1 MGKRYYLAGEKADAL
16 ALLQANRGN
25 VKQTAREL
33 GVPRRT
39 LGDWSHGK
47 GVDEEVRRMTERS
60 KKRLAANFMQEA
72 REAVQAAAEKRP
84 KATYRDLMIGAAVAV
99 DKAQLLGGPSDAPPD
114 PIDVVA
120 RRRARLRAAV
130 THILEGRQA
139 EAREAG
145 YTVTREQVAALIV
158 ERYPELAEMIAEAE
172 GPCPLCGATGYALE
186 EEAPML
192 PPEQVAEAIEV
203 WSHGETHAPP
213 A

>member
-1 MGKRYYLAGEKADAL
+1 MGKRYYLIGEKADAL

-72 REAVQAAAEKRP
+72 QEAVRAAAEKRP

-99 DKAQLLGGPSDAPPD
+99 DKAQLLGGSSEAPPE
-114 PIDVVA
+114 PVEAAA
-120 RRRARLRAAV
+120 RRRAKVRGLI
-130 THILEGRQA
+130 TQ
-139 EAREAG
+139 
-145 YTVTREQVAALIV
+145 IV
-158 ERYPELAEMIAEAE
+158 ERGSAQGNMVTRKEVAAEIVKRHPELTEMIADAE
-172 GPCPLCGATGYALE
+172 GPCPLCGATGHALA
-186 EEAPML
+186 EAADPL
-192 PPEQVAEAIEV
+192 PHEPSSEAIELLTY
-203 WSHGETHAPP
+203 SESQAPP

>member
-33 GVPRRT
+33 RIPRRT

-84 KATYRDLMIGAAVAV
+84 KASYRDLMIGAAVAV
-99 DKAQLLGGPSDAPPD
+99 DKAQLLDGPTGAPPD
-114 PIDVVA
+114 PVDVAA
-120 RRRARLRAAV
+120 RRRANMRGIITQTV
-130 THILEGRQA
+130 EQA
-139 EAREAG
+139 SAQG
-145 YTVTREQVAALIV
+145 LTFTREQVAAEIV
-158 ERYPELAEMIAEAE
+158 KRHPELADMIAEAE
-172 GPCPLCGATGYALE
+172 GPCPLCGAAAHAL
-186 EEAPML
+186 
-192 PPEQVAEAIEV
+192 AEATNTLPTEPGAKAV
-203 WSHGETHAPP
+203 ELLTYSGR
-213 A
+213 